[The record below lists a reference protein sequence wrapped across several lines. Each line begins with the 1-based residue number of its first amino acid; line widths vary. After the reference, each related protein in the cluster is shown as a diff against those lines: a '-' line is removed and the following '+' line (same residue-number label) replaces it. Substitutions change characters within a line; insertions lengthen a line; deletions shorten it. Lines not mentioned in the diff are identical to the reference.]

1 MTIIEDVGQKQG
13 QHENIRLHCEG
24 KGIILRRQ
32 KLNTG
37 DYILAPRI
45 AVDTK
50 QGMGEVYS
58 NLVQDHDRFRNEC
71 IRAQQDGTVLVIL
84 IENNEGLRCLDDVE
98 RWDNPRVH
106 EYYAK
111 YAWALAARKNGKT
124 VKLPAPPISN
134 KRLIKMME
142 TMRERYGVQWMFC
155 SYEETGQKI
164 VEVLTNGK

>member
-13 QHENIRLHCEG
+13 QHDNIRHFCEG

-71 IRAQQDGTVLVIL
+71 IRAQEDGTVLVIL
-84 IENNEGLRCLDDVE
+84 IENSEGITCLDDVE
-98 RWDNPRVH
+98 RWDNPRVYD
-106 EYYAK
+106 YYHK
-111 YAWALAARKNGKT
+111 YAYALAAQKQGKNIKI
-124 VKLPAPPISN
+124 PAPPIDN
-134 KRLIKMME
+134 KRLVKMML
-142 TMRERYGVQWMFC
+142 TMTERYGVQWQFC
-155 SYEETGQKI
+155 SYEQTGVKV
-164 VEVLTNGK
+164 VEILSG